1 MLNNSRT
8 SSTPSTGSTAVS
20 RRPPGPQAWPATT
33 AGPVKQEKAEEMT
46 RQLRQVEVECVA
58 PYEEQQWVG
67 IGRERDGVEREGVQY
82 SVALSPPYHRAS
94 HIRLQSNTCKGLSA
108 TEQNTVS
115 RYKQRKHNNCFPAL
129 CLYCA
134 LNLSSDVIS

>member
-1 MLNNSRT
+1 MLNISRT

-46 RQLRQVEVECVA
+46 RQVEVECVA